1 MNYYYDL
8 ILNFSLENILFYEW
22 DDTDNLE
29 YIEKI
34 PLFKIIEKDM
44 SKILENNI
52 KINQDFL
59 LLIKDKTTIKSRGII
74 NTINYA
80 CIFTDAKSAI
90 AIEFNDKGEV
100 IGRSNLLLEDDL
112 NVIEMAFTLKKKEI
126 SYEILNKIE
135 VNTTLREITKMK
147 SFIKN
152 EIVKL
157 YEEKNKDKLSF
168 LFLEW
173 FGINDNNLKNIY
185 QTMLAELEN
194 ELDDKQC
201 KVYEIIKLSY
211 SKI

>member
-8 ILNFSLENILFYEW
+8 ILNFSLDNILFYEW

-44 SKILENNI
+44 VNILENNI
-52 KINQDFL
+52 KITKDFL

-74 NTINYA
+74 NTIGYA
-80 CIFTDAKSAI
+80 SIFTDSKSAI
-90 AIEFNDKGEV
+90 AIEFNENGEI

-112 NVIEMAFTLKKKEI
+112 NVIEMAFTLKKKELN
-126 SYEILNKIE
+126 YEVLNKIE
-135 VNTTLREITKMK
+135 INKPLREITKMK
-147 SFIKN
+147 NIIKS
-152 EIVKL
+152 EITKL

-173 FGINDNNLKNIY
+173 FGINEKDLNKIY
-185 QTMLAELEN
+185 QTMLSELEN
-194 ELDDKQC
+194 ELDTKQY

>member
-34 PLFKIIEKDM
+34 PLFKITEKDM
-44 SKILENNI
+44 VNILENNI
-52 KINQDFL
+52 KITEDFL

-74 NTINYA
+74 NTISYA
-80 CIFTDAKSAI
+80 SIFTDAKSAI
-90 AIEFNDKGEV
+90 AIEFNETGEI

-112 NVIEMAFTLKKKEI
+112 NVIEMAFTLKKKDLN
-126 SYEILNKIE
+126 YEVLNKI
-135 VNTTLREITKMK
+135 VVDAPLREITKMK
-147 SFIKN
+147 SVIKS
-152 EIVKL
+152 EITKL

-173 FGINDNNLKNIY
+173 FGINEKNLNKIY
-185 QTMLAELEN
+185 QTMLAELEKDI
-194 ELDDKQC
+194 DDKQC